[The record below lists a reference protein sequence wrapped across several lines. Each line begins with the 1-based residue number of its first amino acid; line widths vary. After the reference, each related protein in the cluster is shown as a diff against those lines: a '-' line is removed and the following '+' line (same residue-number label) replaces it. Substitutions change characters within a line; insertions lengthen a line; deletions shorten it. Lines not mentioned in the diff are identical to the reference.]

1 MAGRGS
7 QTFKKRQ
14 KEQQRKE
21 KQHEKMATRLE
32 RKRLGILGPSDEP
45 DDDFDSLSLDR
56 LDLDSLDIPDDSPE
70 DKAGAPAQNHPA
82 NGTL

>member
-21 KQHEKMATRLE
+21 KQQEKLAKRLE
-32 RKRLGILGPSDEP
+32 RKLHGPAPET
-45 DDDFDSLSLDR
+45 DDDPFGLLDA
-56 LDLDSLDIPDDSPE
+56 DASPDEEATPTERVDV
-70 DKAGAPAQNHPA
+70 A
-82 NGTL
+82 N